1 MVTGVQSSYVF
12 VWTLLLL
19 AAGYVLLGTLVAL
32 LYSFLWYVVMA
43 CVCSAAPFVV
53 YYVVFVHRFD
63 RGVVKKTE

>member
-1 MVTGVQSSYVF
+1 M
-12 VWTLLLL
+12 WTLLLL

-53 YYVVFVHRFD
+53 YYVVFMHRLTAASSRRPSDLFTQ
-63 RGVVKKTE
+63 RAA